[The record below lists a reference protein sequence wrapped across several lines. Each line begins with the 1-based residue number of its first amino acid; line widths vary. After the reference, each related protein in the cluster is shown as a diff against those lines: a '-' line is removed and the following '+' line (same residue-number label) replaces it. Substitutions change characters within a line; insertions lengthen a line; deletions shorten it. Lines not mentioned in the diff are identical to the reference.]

1 MTITRMASAWN
12 LRAINKTNMK
22 NKSFWRLGSLSLLV
36 CLGFGLVNLGYSQFG
51 GFGQGQGQFGGRGG
65 GGGTTSGSRVY
76 PNNTQVGEATISIDP
91 ETRKIIVV
99 SDDETN
105 LRIKDVIAS
114 LDNPRPQ
121 VLIKVVFLEVTYNN
135 STDIG
140 VEGGMRKQVNG
151 DPTTAAGADVF
162 GLSGLS
168 SVATNV
174 PLNAL
179 GLPVQ
184 SFGPPGAGLY
194 QILGQDYQVTLR
206 AIAQAGKAE
215 VLSRP
220 SILARN
226 SQPAT
231 ISLGQVVPLVTNTRF
246 DAVNGQ
252 INTVT
257 YQSVGIILRVTPFIT
272 TDGMVEMIVS
282 PETSQLADKS
292 QWVPIGGTALAPVL
306 DSRSA
311 DTVVV
316 VPDRQTVIIGGLMAT
331 RKTEG
336 ESKVPLLGDIPY
348 LGALFKRKTTSDQK
362 TELMIFLTPHIIPA
376 AAQLA
381 GLTDAER
388 QNSRLKPKAI
398 SPEEIDRFFD
408 TLPLKEN
415 PPGAKPGSGSGPGA
429 NPSSVPGASSSSG
442 SSAPKPK
449 PTPSRR

>member
-1 MTITRMASAWN
+1 MA
-12 LRAINKTNMK
+12 RKQTNMK
-22 NKSFWRLGSLSLLV
+22 NKFSRRLRTLSLLI
-36 CLGFGLVNLGYSQFG
+36 CLGFGMAGASHAQF
-51 GFGQGQGQFGGRGG
+51 FPQGQGQNLGRG
-65 GGGTTSGSRVY
+65 TSSGARVY
-76 PNNTQVGEATISIDP
+76 PNNTQVGEATISVDP

-135 STDIG
+135 TLDVGID
-140 VEGGMRKQVNG
+140 GGARGQVNN
-151 DPTTAAGADVF
+151 DPTTAALAQVF
-162 GLSGLS
+162 GVSGLG

-179 GLPVQ
+179 GLPTQ

-215 VLSRP
+215 ILSRP

-272 TDGMVEMIVS
+272 SDGMVEMIVS
-282 PETSQLADKS
+282 PETSQLADRS

-331 RKTEG
+331 QKTLT
-336 ESKVPLLGDIPY
+336 ESKIPLLGDIPW
-348 LGALFKRKTTSDQK
+348 LGALFKRKQTSDRK
-362 TELMIFLTPHIIPA
+362 TELMIFLTPHIVPA

-381 GLTDAER
+381 GLTSQER
-388 QNSRLKPKAI
+388 SNSGLKPKAI
-398 SPEEIDRFFD
+398 SAEEMDRFFD
-408 TLPLKEN
+408 ALPIKESQ
-415 PPGAKPGSGSGPGA
+415 PESQPKS
-429 NPSSVPGASSSSG
+429 GASSSSG
-442 SSAPKPK
+442 SSTPKPK
-449 PTPSRR
+449 PTPGRR

>member
-1 MTITRMASAWN
+1 MA
-12 LRAINKTNMK
+12 RKQTNMK
-22 NKSFWRLGSLSLLV
+22 NKFSRRLRTLSLLI
-36 CLGFGLVNLGYSQFG
+36 CLGFGMAGASHAQF
-51 GFGQGQGQFGGRGG
+51 FPQGQGQNLGRG
-65 GGGTTSGSRVY
+65 TSSGARVY
-76 PNNTQVGEATISIDP
+76 PNNTQVGEATISVDP

-135 STDIG
+135 TLDVGID
-140 VEGGMRKQVNG
+140 GGARGQVNN
-151 DPTTAAGADVF
+151 DPTTAALAQVF
-162 GLSGLS
+162 GVSGLG

-179 GLPVQ
+179 GLPTQ

-215 VLSRP
+215 ILSRP

-272 TDGMVEMIVS
+272 SDGMVEMIVS
-282 PETSQLADKS
+282 PETSQLADRS

-331 RKTEG
+331 QKTLT
-336 ESKVPLLGDIPY
+336 ESKIPLLGDIPW
-348 LGALFKRKTTSDQK
+348 LGALFKRKQTSDRK
-362 TELMIFLTPHIIPA
+362 TELMIFLTPHIVPA

-381 GLTDAER
+381 RLTSQER
-388 QNSRLKPKAI
+388 GNSGLKPKAI
-398 SPEEIDRFFD
+398 SAEEMDRFFD
-408 TLPLKEN
+408 ALPITESQPESQRK
-415 PPGAKPGSGSGPGA
+415 S
-429 NPSSVPGASSSSG
+429 GASSSSG
-442 SSAPKPK
+442 SSTPKPK
-449 PTPSRR
+449 PTPGRR

>member
-1 MTITRMASAWN
+1 MAFN
-12 LRAINKTNMK
+12 ETNMK
-22 NKSFWRLGSLSLLV
+22 NKSSWRPRTLSLLV
-36 CLGFGLVNLGYSQFG
+36 CLGFGVANAGYSQFG
-51 GFGQGQGQFGGRGG
+51 GQGQGQLGGR
-65 GGGTTSGSRVY
+65 GGGTTSGARVY

-135 STDIG
+135 TSDIG
-140 VEGGMRKQVNG
+140 VEGGLRNRVSD
-151 DPTTAAGADVF
+151 DPATAAGANVF
-162 GLSGLS
+162 GLSGLG

-174 PLNAL
+174 PLNSL

-184 SFGPPGAGLY
+184 SFGPQGAGLY

-272 TDGMVEMIVS
+272 SDGMVEMIVS
-282 PETSQLADKS
+282 PETSQLADRS

-316 VPDRQTVIIGGLMAT
+316 VPDRQTVIIGGLMET

-336 ESKVPLLGDIPY
+336 ESKVPLLGDIPW
-348 LGALFKRKTTSDQK
+348 LGALFKRKTTADRK
-362 TELMIFLTPHIIPA
+362 TELMIFLTPHIVPA
-376 AAQLA
+376 ATQLA
-381 GLTDAER
+381 GLTSAER
-388 QNSRLKPKAI
+388 ANSALKPKAI
-398 SPEEIDRFFD
+398 SADEMDRFFD

-415 PPGAKPGSGSGPGA
+415 PPGAKPGSGA
-429 NPSSVPGASSSSG
+429 NPSSAPGASSSSG

-449 PTPSRR
+449 PTPNRR